1 MNWFKEVSDFQQSAQ
16 KVTNNKSSLDVA
28 IITWNLYIIKEV
40 PFIRQILLKYK
51 TTTLLHL

>member
-28 IITWNLYIIKEV
+28 IITWNLYIMKEV